1 MLILKQI
8 LSNIDKTI
16 KLIKNEGKH
25 EYINKKE
32 ENFNRVYH
40 DYTDLENGFKNWKSE
55 IEKII
60 KKEQT

>member
-8 LSNIDKTI
+8 LSNIDSTI
-16 KLIKNEGKH
+16 KLIKSEGKH
-25 EYINKKE
+25 EYINQKE

-40 DYTDLENGFKNWKSE
+40 YYSDLENGFKNWKSE

-60 KKEQT
+60 R